1 MNIFVRQANMSDID
15 AVAELE
21 KRCFSEPWSVQGF
34 RDVLCRE
41 DVIFLTAHVSGDISI
56 CSDKN
61 DHDVPAGWERS
72 DIAYKPMSSDALSS
86 EAFAGYICMYTA
98 LDEGEITNVAVDE
111 KDRGRGVG
119 QALLKEAFKC
129 AKRKGLEKIFL
140 EVRESNV
147 PAIELYKKTGFEKT
161 GIRRGFYR
169 NPTEDALLMM
179 KEL

>member
-15 AVAELE
+15 AVAKLE
-21 KRCFSEPWSVQGF
+21 KRCFSEPWSEQGF

-41 DVIFLTAHVSGDISI
+41 DVIFLTAHVSGEKLF
-56 CSDKN
+56 CSDKA
-61 DHDVPAGWERS
+61 DQDMQDGHECT
-72 DIAYKPMSSDALSS
+72 DIFNVMELGSELSS
-86 EAFAGYICMYTA
+86 QEFAGYICMYTA

-119 QALLKEAFKC
+119 QALLEEAFKC
-129 AKRKGLEKIFL
+129 AERKGLEKIFL